1 MRVWQS
7 CSLLD
12 AMCYE
17 AGIDLDA
24 LLMIASKLPQIVGYG
39 LPGKVFKT
47 NRIHNLHPSTPS
59 Q

>member
-12 AMCYE
+12 AMGYE
-17 AGIDLDA
+17 LAIDLDA
-24 LLMIASKLPQIVGYG
+24 LLMIARKLPQIVGCG

-47 NRIHNLHPSTPS
+47 DRIHNLHPSKPS